1 MRRLPERVA
10 LGTMHGKEA
19 AIAPALA
26 PLGIGL
32 VVPEGLDTDRFGTFS
47 GEVARAGNMLDAAR
61 AKAAAAAAATGL
73 RVGLASEGAYG
84 PHPAVPFMAR
94 GVELLLWRD
103 DASGHEIVEQL
114 IDDRPCY
121 DRTETRTMAE
131 AAPFL
136 ERIGFPD
143 TAVIVRSG
151 GGSGRSIEKGLRD
164 PDRLEAAIRAACT
177 DGGAV
182 VETDMRAHMNPRRM
196 AMIARL
202 AGQLAARLA
211 VSCHA
216 CGAPGWGLV
225 QTVSGLP
232 CDACGAPTARVSHEV
247 HGCAACGSRVIR
259 PRADGRTRAD
269 PGACALCNP

>member
-1 MRRLPERVA
+1 MSGMPPKVA

-61 AKAAAAAAATGL
+61 AKAAAAVAATGL
-73 RVGLASEGAYG
+73 RVGMASEGTYG

-94 GVELLLWRD
+94 GVEVLLWRD
-103 DASGHEIVEQL
+103 AVSGHEIVEHL
-114 IDDRPCY
+114 IDDAPCY
-121 DRTETRTMAE
+121 DRTEATTMTDI
-131 AAPFL
+131 APFL
-136 ERIGFPD
+136 EQIGFPD
-143 TAVIVRSG
+143 TAVVVRSG
-151 GGSGRSIEKGLRD
+151 GGSGRGIDKGLRD
-164 PDRLEAAIRAACT
+164 PDRLEAAIRAACA

-216 CGAPGWGLV
+216 CGAPGWGLLR
-225 QTVSGLP
+225 TEPGLP
-232 CDACGAPTARVSHEV
+232 CRWCGGPSLLARGEV
-247 HGCAACGSRVIR
+247 HGCSACGLTEFR
-259 PRADGRTRAD
+259 PRPDGLRDAD
-269 PGACALCNP
+269 PGSCPSCNP